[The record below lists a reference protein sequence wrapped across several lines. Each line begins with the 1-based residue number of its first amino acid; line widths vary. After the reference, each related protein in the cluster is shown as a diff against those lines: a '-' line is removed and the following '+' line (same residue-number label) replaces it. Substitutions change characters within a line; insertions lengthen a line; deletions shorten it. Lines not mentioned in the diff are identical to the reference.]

1 MRTLR
6 IAPAG
11 DAALLVEW
19 PPRIDPATN
28 ARAVALGRA
37 LARHR
42 SDLRD
47 VVVAYASVTL
57 YFDPLVTAAASL
69 EADIV
74 ALEAG
79 LPDDAA
85 TEGRLHE
92 IPVAYGGAE
101 GPDLT
106 EVAEAVGMAET
117 EVITRH
123 TGVTY
128 RVYMLGFMPGFA
140 YMAPL
145 DPRLTTGRRAV
156 PRTRVPAGSVA
167 IAAGQTGIYPV
178 ETPGGWQVIGRTA
191 VKPFDADRDDPFLF
205 QPGDRVRF
213 HTAGRA

>member
-1 MRTLR
+1 MSTLR

-11 DAALLVEW
+11 DAALLVAW

-42 SDLRD
+42 ADLRD
-47 VVVAYASVTL
+47 VVVAYASITV
-57 YFDPLVTAAASL
+57 YFDPLVTDAASL
-69 EADIV
+69 EADVV
-74 ALEAG
+74 ALEGG
-79 LPDDAA
+79 LADAA
-85 TEGRLHE
+85 VTEGRLHE
-92 IPVAYGGAE
+92 IAVSYGGAD

-106 EVAEAVGMAET
+106 EVADAAHMTET
-117 EVITRH
+117 EVIARH

-145 DPRLTTGRRAV
+145 DPRIAAGRRAV
-156 PRTRVPAGSVA
+156 PRARVPAGSVA

-178 ETPGGWQVIGRTA
+178 ETPGGWQVIGRTT
-191 VKPFDADRDDPFLF
+191 VKPFDPDRDDPFLF
-205 QPGDRVRF
+205 EAGDRVRF
-213 HTAGRA
+213 HRADRA